1 MSQDVRPV
9 IGEKDGAGQRRYG
22 LYYDV
27 IMAGFGGQ
35 GIQTI
40 SQIVALAAI
49 RKGLNVT
56 YLPSYGVEKRGGRT
70 NVTLVIADEEIGS
83 MVTNH
88 PKCVIAMDT
97 IAVDKYQAQVAP
109 MGLFITNAS
118 LVPESMLDRKDIEP
132 LPLRCN
138 DEALSLGSAKL
149 SNMIALGAFLQR
161 SGILG
166 IGDVESVMDDVTPE
180 RLKKTI
186 PANLEAI
193 RRGIE
198 IAANGKG
205 R

>member
-1 MSQDVRPV
+1 V
-9 IGEKDGAGQRRYG
+9 
-22 LYYDV
+22 YYDV
-27 IMAGFGGQ
+27 IMAGFGCQ
-35 GIQTI
+35 GIQMI

-49 RKGLNVT
+49 RRGLNVT

-97 IAVDKYQAQVAP
+97 IAVDKYRDQVAP
-109 MGLFITNAS
+109 KGLLIANAS
-118 LVPESMLDRKDIEP
+118 LVPEAMLDRGDIVP
-132 LPLRCN
+132 LALRCN
-138 DEALSLGSAKL
+138 EEALALGSVKL
-149 SNMIALGAFLQR
+149 SNMIALGAFLKK

-166 IGDVESVMDDVTPE
+166 FDDVEAVMDEVTPE
-180 RLKKTI
+180 RLKNTI

-198 IAANGKG
+198 IAANGAS
-205 R
+205 

>member
-1 MSQDVRPV
+1 M
-9 IGEKDGAGQRRYG
+9 
-22 LYYDV
+22 YYDV

-35 GIQTI
+35 GIQMI

-83 MVTNH
+83 MVSNH

-97 IAVDKYQAQVAP
+97 IAVDKYKAQVAP
-109 MGLFITNAS
+109 KGLLIANAS
-118 LVPESMLDRKDIEP
+118 LVPLAMLDRSDIVP

-138 DEALSLGSAKL
+138 DEALALGSAKL

-161 SGILG
+161 SEILG
-166 IGDVESVMDDVTPE
+166 FGDVEAVIDEVTPE

-198 IAANGKG
+198 IAANGSV

>member
-1 MSQDVRPV
+1 
-9 IGEKDGAGQRRYG
+9 

-83 MVTNH
+83 MVSNH

-138 DEALSLGSAKL
+138 DEALALGSAKL